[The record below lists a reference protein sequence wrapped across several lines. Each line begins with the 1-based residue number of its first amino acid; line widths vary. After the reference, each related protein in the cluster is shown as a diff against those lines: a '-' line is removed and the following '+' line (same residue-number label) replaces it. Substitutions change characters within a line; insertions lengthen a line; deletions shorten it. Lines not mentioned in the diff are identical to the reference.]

1 MKVKYLI
8 LIAVLLLASFSM
20 GSVILLYGSI
30 DVPTGDVFSIL
41 SGGKAQKESWSYIV
55 ERRLSRGLA
64 SFMVCGI
71 LAVAGMIMQTI
82 FKNPLSGPS
91 VLGISSGASL
101 GVAVVVLSLGSLSL
115 SGLQY
120 SGVFVGSLLG
130 SLLSLALVFF
140 LGKRVKNNTVILIG
154 GMMFSYLAS
163 AIVQIL
169 IQKSDATA
177 IQQYAL
183 WGLGSFSHISLT
195 ESYVISGITIVTLI
209 SLLLFSKS
217 LNAMLMGDKF
227 AKGVGVDVQK
237 SRLVLIIITGLIT
250 GLTVAFCG
258 PIAFV
263 GIAIPHL
270 ARFIFSENDHF
281 YRIPFVFLLGGLLG
295 LLCSFLSE
303 TPFELPV
310 NAITSLIGA
319 PIVLLVLLKNRK
331 RWIR

>member
-1 MKVKYLI
+1 MVISLMIIASLGMGLLI
-8 LIAVLLLASFSM
+8 LLF
-20 GSVILLYGSI
+20 GSVSI
-30 DVPTGDVFSIL
+30 PSKSVFSIL
-41 SGGKAQKESWSYIV
+41 LGELPENGSWSYIV

-64 SFMVCGI
+64 SFVVCGI

-101 GVAVVVLSLGSLSL
+101 GVAVVILAIGTFTISIPE
-115 SGLQY
+115 LQY
-120 SGVFVGSLLG
+120 SGIFVGSLLG
-130 SLLSLALVFF
+130 SFLSLVLVFI

-169 IQKSDATA
+169 VQKSDASA

-183 WGLGSFSHISLT
+183 WGLGSFSHISIT
-195 ESYVISGITIVTLI
+195 ETYVLI
-209 SLLLFSKS
+209 GLSTVILVILLLFTKS
-217 LNAMLMGDKF
+217 LNAMLLGDKF
-227 AKGVGVDVQK
+227 AAGVGVNVHK
-237 SRLVLIIITGLIT
+237 SRLWLIIVTGLIT
-250 GLTVAFCG
+250 GVTVAFCG

-263 GIAIPHL
+263 GIAVPHL
-270 ARFIFSENDHF
+270 ARFLFSMNDHF
-281 YRIPFVFLLGGLLG
+281 YRIPFVFILGGFLG

-319 PIVLLVLLKNRK
+319 PVVLIVLIKNRK
-331 RWIR
+331 QWVK